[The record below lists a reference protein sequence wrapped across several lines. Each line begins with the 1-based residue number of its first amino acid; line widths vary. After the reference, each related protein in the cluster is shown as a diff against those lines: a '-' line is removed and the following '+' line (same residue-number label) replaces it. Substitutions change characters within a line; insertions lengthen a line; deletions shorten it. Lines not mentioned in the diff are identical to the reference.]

1 MLNALQHET
10 SPYLL
15 QHADN
20 PVDWLPWGP
29 EAHDRARDNN
39 KPILL
44 SIGYSACHWCHVMA
58 HESFEDD
65 ATAALMNELF
75 VNIKVDRE
83 ERPDLDRIYQK
94 SQQLFT
100 GRPGGW
106 PLTMF
111 LTPDK
116 HWPIFAGTY
125 FPKTSAY
132 GMPAFSDVLMRVSDY
147 FRNHRSEIDSNAR
160 ILLDALARPANAG
173 DAIAPSE
180 ALGQSARQRLG
191 EVFDA
196 VNGGFGQAPKFP
208 HPTEIGLLLALYADD
223 PGARGIAEQSLS
235 AMASGGLFDHLGGG
249 FFRYC
254 VDSNWQIPHFEKMLY
269 DNAALLGIF
278 SEASAL
284 TEDPLLARAAAAT
297 ADWVLN
303 DMRDPA
309 GGFYATLDADSDGE
323 EGRFYC
329 FTRDELEAVL
339 NAEEYRAASEYYG
352 VNRPANFEGQSW
364 HLQPRSRVTPYG
376 EASAPIE
383 SARRKL
389 LAVREQRVRPG
400 RDEKILTAW
409 NGLMIGN
416 LAKAARYLDR
426 PDLGLAA
433 RSAADFV
440 RAKLWRNGRLYA
452 SYKDGRARFAAYLDD
467 YAFMAFGL
475 AELLQWQFRAEDLEF
490 SVELADGML
499 DHFTDPAGG
508 FFFTADDHEQLIHR
522 PKPLADE
529 AVPSGNGMA
538 ALVFDTLGHLL
549 GESRYLKAAAR
560 TVHTSLAAIA
570 SHPEAHA
577 SLLKALDRQ
586 LEPPELIIVRGTE
599 ASIAEWQSKIDT
611 GFNPR
616 RLLFFITD
624 DIDRLPGLLQM
635 RAATDATTA
644 YFCRGVECLAPIQD
658 IGELLDRLNT
668 PPADRPSPD

>member
-1 MLNALQHET
+1 MANALQHET

-20 PVDWLPWGP
+20 PVDWLPWGT
-29 EAHDRARDNN
+29 EALERAQSDN

-83 ERPDLDRIYQK
+83 ERPDLDRIYQR

-111 LTPDK
+111 LTPQEQ
-116 HWPIFAGTY
+116 WPIFAGTY
-125 FPKTSAY
+125 FPKTAAY
-132 GMPAFSDVLMRVSDY
+132 GMPAFPDVLRRVADY

-160 ILLDALARPANAG
+160 LLLDALARPATGA
-173 DAIAPSE
+173 AVPQPSAALAE
-180 ALGQSARQRLG
+180 AARQRLG

-208 HPTEIGLLLALYADD
+208 HPAEIDLLLSLFGND
-223 PGARGIAEQSLS
+223 PGARDIAEQSLS

-254 VDSNWQIPHFEKMLY
+254 VDGEWRIPHFEKMLY
-269 DNAALLGIF
+269 DNAALLGLL

-284 TEDPLLARAAAAT
+284 TGNRLLAGAAAAT
-297 ADWVLN
+297 ANWALN
-303 DMRDPA
+303 EMRDPA
-309 GGFYATLDADSDGE
+309 GGFYATLDADSEGE

-329 FTRDELEAVL
+329 FTREQFESALDPDEC
-339 NAEEYRAASEYYG
+339 RAASVYYG
-352 VNRPANFEGQSW
+352 LDRAANFEGTSW
-364 HLQPRSRVTPYG
+364 HLQPRSLVAPFG
-376 EASAPIE
+376 EAEAPVE
-383 SARRKL
+383 SARQKL
-389 LAVREQRVRPG
+389 LALRKRRVSPG

-416 LAKAARYLDR
+416 LARAARYLDL
-426 PDLGLAA
+426 PALGQAA
-433 RSAADFV
+433 QQTADFI
-440 RAKLWRNGRLYA
+440 RANLWQEGRLTA

-467 YAFMAFGL
+467 YAFLAFGL
-475 AELLQWQFRAEDLEF
+475 TELLQWQFRTADLQF
-490 SVELADGML
+490 AIELADGML
-499 DHFTDPAGG
+499 DHFADPIGG

-538 ALVFDTLGHLL
+538 ALTFDTLGHLL
-549 GESRYLKAAAR
+549 GDSRYLKAAAK
-560 TVHTSLAAIA
+560 TVHSSLSAVAA
-570 SHPEAHA
+570 HPEAHA
-577 SLLKALDRQ
+577 TLLKALDRQ
-586 LEPPELIIVRGTE
+586 LGPPELVVVRGAE
-599 ASIAEWQSKIDT
+599 SSLAEWRSKIDT
-611 GFNPR
+611 GFSPR
-616 RLLFFITD
+616 RLTFFIAD
-624 DIDRLPGLLQM
+624 AIDELPGLLQM
-635 RAATDATTA
+635 RETRDTTTA
-644 YFCRGVECLAPIQD
+644 YLCRGVECLAPIQD
-658 IGELLDRLNT
+658 LDELVARLNMQSD
-668 PPADRPSPD
+668 DRPS